1 MALKKAEEV
10 RSELDGYRFEHMGN
24 EYHLSASIGM
34 NLISADK
41 ELIAG
46 DILSHANQACYTA
59 KERGRNRVH
68 LHNPGDTEMHK
79 LRHNVQ
85 WAPRIRAALEQES
98 FLLEFQPI
106 YAVAMNSISHYEC
119 LIRMRGENG
128 TIFSPNEFIPV
139 AEKMGLVEQ
148 IDLWVINH
156 VFDLM
161 RTLPKDISFNINLS
175 ANIFLDHQLYPLV
188 ERKLNETG
196 ANPERIVFE
205 ITETSAV
212 SNFEQTKAMVNKLRS
227 LGCSFALDD
236 FGAGFNSYSYLKHFP
251 VEMLK
256 IDGAFITDLETDE
269 VDQIL
274 VKSMID
280 VAHKLGKKTVAEF
293 VERQSTMDLLKN
305 LGIDYIQGYLVGK
318 PQVDLLTA

>member
-1 MALKKAEEV
+1 
-10 RSELDGYRFEHMGN
+10 
-24 EYHLSASIGM
+24 
-34 NLISADK
+34 
-41 ELIAG
+41 
-46 DILSHANQACYTA
+46 
-59 KERGRNRVH
+59 
-68 LHNPGDTEMHK
+68 
-79 LRHNVQ
+79 
-85 WAPRIRAALEQES
+85 
-98 FLLEFQPI
+98 
-106 YAVAMNSISHYEC
+106 
-119 LIRMRGENG
+119 MRGENG

-156 VFDLM
+156 VFDLI

-175 ANIFLDHQLYPLV
+175 ANTFLDHQLYPLV

>member
-1 MALKKAEEV
+1 M
-10 RSELDGYRFEHMGN
+10 
-24 EYHLSASIGM
+24 I
-34 NLISADK
+34 
-41 ELIAG
+41 
-46 DILSHANQACYTA
+46 
-59 KERGRNRVH
+59 
-68 LHNPGDTEMHK
+68 
-79 LRHNVQ
+79 
-85 WAPRIRAALEQES
+85 
-98 FLLEFQPI
+98 
-106 YAVAMNSISHYEC
+106 
-119 LIRMRGENG
+119 
-128 TIFSPNEFIPV
+128 
-139 AEKMGLVEQ
+139 
-148 IDLWVINH
+148 
-156 VFDLM
+156 

-196 ANPERIVFE
+196 VNPERIVFE

-251 VEMLK
+251 VELLK

-269 VDQIL
+269 VVQVL
-274 VKSMID
+274 VKSMIE

-318 PQVDLLTA
+318 PQVDLLTD